1 MKKIRLILLF
11 VLFCNLITAQKYN
24 VGLTFSGGLNM
35 TKVNTEKYNAR
46 NGTDLNVGIN
56 IVKNYNQHTG
66 FNFGFEFNQNNFS
79 YINNE
84 KLFYFYDD
92 KMILSK
98 ENENEK
104 TNKFEFKERT
114 YKAIYIT
121 IPTLILIR
129 SNELKYSHLRIISKF
144 GMKHSFNLKN
154 NVTDISPTEIKHE
167 DFTLNKD
174 LALYKGSIGIS
185 GGVET
190 TFQSALNG
198 IIEIGYYYGY
208 MNIHRGNA
216 LFGDKDK
223 NKTSIIL
230 NSNPLEYRNY
240 TANQHQ
246 IELKLTILF

>member
-1 MKKIRLILLF
+1 MKKKRLILLF

-246 IELKLTILF
+246 IELK

>member
-154 NVTDISPTEIKHE
+154 NVTDISPTELKHE

-190 TFQSALNG
+190 TLQSALNG

>member
-35 TKVNTEKYNAR
+35 TKVTTEKYNAR

-230 NSNPLEYRNY
+230 NSTPLEYRNY

>member
-190 TFQSALNG
+190 TLQSALNG
-198 IIEIGYYYGY
+198 VIEIGYYYGY

>member
-35 TKVNTEKYNAR
+35 TKVTTEKYNAR
-46 NGTDLNVGIN
+46 NGTDLNLGIN

-154 NVTDISPTEIKHE
+154 NVTDISPTELKHE

-190 TFQSALNG
+190 TLQSALNG

>member
-174 LALYKGSIGIS
+174 LALYNGSIGIS

>member
-154 NVTDISPTEIKHE
+154 NVTDISPTEIKHQ

-190 TFQSALNG
+190 TLQSALNG
-198 IIEIGYYYGY
+198 VIEIGYYYGY